1 VGREGYMVSSLDW
14 FKLLWA
20 ILSKPRLPQVELSEL
35 SYDYLGEVTEIKWP
49 GSMQAGSAIWFRL

>member
-1 VGREGYMVSSLDW
+1 MVSSLDW